1 MDKGVNTMSHREQ
14 IMQLHRQLA
23 TGSPQDM
30 QVAKRLLYL
39 LRKGR
44 ITLGLGDVE
53 WEVENLLEG
62 LGVRMRYSRNG
73 NTVQARI

>member
-1 MDKGVNTMSHREQ
+1 MTHREQ

-23 TGSPQDM
+23 TGSPKDM
-30 QVAKRLLYL
+30 QVAKCLLYL

-73 NTVQARI
+73 NTAQARI